1 MWKRAVSRVSGGGQ
15 RSCPSSADSVP
26 AVYRP
31 CHRLAPATIAATIAI
46 GMAGCGV
53 AAEPGAE
60 TFYTQH
66 GGEAGRAGRA
76 VALVA
81 AHLATLPARPSHANL
96 EALALAA
103 STARR
108 PLLAAADWPV
118 SENGEEEDVSQAE
131 TEINEGAGALLKAMT
146 AIHQYART
154 ESRPALVLYRDD
166 FNRGRESWNQGTAE
180 LWRLLRRSH
189 PPTI

>member
-1 MWKRAVSRVSGGGQ
+1 
-15 RSCPSSADSVP
+15 
-26 AVYRP
+26 
-31 CHRLAPATIAATIAI
+31 
-46 GMAGCGV
+46 MAGCG
-53 AAEPGAE
+53 AIAEPGAE

-66 GGEAGRAGRA
+66 GREADRASRA

-81 AHLATLPARPSHANL
+81 ADLSALPTRPSHANL
-96 EALALAA
+96 EALATAA

-108 PLLAAADWPV
+108 TLLAAADWQV

-131 TEINEGAGALLKAMT
+131 IEINEGAGAMLKAMA
-146 AIHQYART
+146 AIQQYAGAQ
-154 ESRPALVLYRDD
+154 SRAALALYRNDL
-166 FNRGRESWNQGTAE
+166 NGGREHWNQGMAE